1 MKKNRVMK
9 EKHFTEWT
17 RKEFEALP
25 SADWKNEIGEVDSL
39 IILPTRHK
47 HDSGYRCMEFV
58 TIQKGK
64 PTFIVGGCSDVI
76 HLAGIGGHNIGAQ
89 NFDEGLL
96 VERIRTRT
104 CPRASWSIDCLPV
117 SGLLRLFCDN
127 RLYIGRSLSSFEVFF
142 KEDDK

>member
-1 MKKNRVMK
+1 MEK

-25 SADWKNEIGEVDSL
+25 RADWHNREVGEVDSL

-64 PTFIVGGCSDVI
+64 PTYIVSGCSDVI
-76 HLAGIGGHNIGAQ
+76 HLAGIGGHNV
-89 NFDEGLL
+89 GLHNYGMGL
-96 VERIRTRT
+96 YSLRAREKTT
-104 CPRASWSIDCLPV
+104 PRVCWSIDCLPV
-117 SGLLRLFCDN
+117 SGLLHLFCDKH
-127 RLYIGRSLSSFEVFF
+127 LYIGQSLSSFEVFF
-142 KEDDK
+142 KEDEE